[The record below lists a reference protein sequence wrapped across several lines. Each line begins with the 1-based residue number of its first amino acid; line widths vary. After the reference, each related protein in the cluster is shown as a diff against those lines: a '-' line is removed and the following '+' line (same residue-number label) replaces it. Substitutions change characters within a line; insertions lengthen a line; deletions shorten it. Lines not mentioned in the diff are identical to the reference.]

1 MFITVWVTVIT
12 SHVHTLLTL
21 RDDPQLPIAQFT
33 ALVGPVQAS
42 SSNCA
47 ESALHLYC
55 RKWAE
60 GDAAPLLFCR
70 LQATKGG
77 DVSIEVLVFRDESE
91 GQMKLLTS
99 ADNRHSFDVDVSVV
113 FAEKGAWSGVDRALG
128 GYLPGAFVLH
138 FARGGSV
145 SLTVGGDNSVPL
157 LPSLRRYIRSGK
169 HGEQYL
175 HNLV

>member
-21 RDDPQLPIAQFT
+21 RDDSQMPIAQFT

-70 LQATKGG
+70 LEAANIE
-77 DVSIEVLVFRDESE
+77 DDNIEVLVFRDEIE
-91 GQMKLLTS
+91 GAMKMTS

-113 FAEKGAWSGVDRALG
+113 FADKGVWSGVDRALG

-169 HGEQYL
+169 PGEQYL